1 MSGMGG
7 RLLPCQQAVQRRR
20 ALVHADDVRRQVY
33 SPAVKKAAQLGR
45 LGYIQMKGKGEVTD
59 DEGTLLVN
67 REFHALND
75 MVGVDRSDPLR
86 HEFTLWYHNLSDK
99 NVEIQFIVQ
108 DNFGQQA
115 ELAVSF
121 DVGRKEPQTE

>member
-1 MSGMGG
+1 MTFVHLQTAMIRCFGSLDFYFIDIDTEFLKKLETWLRTKAHYSDNSIGI
-7 RLLPCQQAVQRRR
+7 RFRSLRTLYNQAV
-20 ALVHADDVRRQVY
+20 AD
-33 SPAVKKAAQLGR
+33 
-45 LGYIQMKGKGEVTD
+45 
-59 DEGTLLVN
+59 
-67 REFHALND
+67 
-75 MVGVDRSDPLR
+75 
-86 HEFTLWYHNLSDK
+86 NLSDK